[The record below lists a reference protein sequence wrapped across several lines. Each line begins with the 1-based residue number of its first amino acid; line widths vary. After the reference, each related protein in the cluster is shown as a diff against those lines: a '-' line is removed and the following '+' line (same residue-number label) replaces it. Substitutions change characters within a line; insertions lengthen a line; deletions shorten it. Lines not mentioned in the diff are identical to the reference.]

1 MKVIRHAGVDS
12 RMIILHDQAW
22 QQLTLHFQLSLQCN
36 VSLITGFVRHTAKK
50 KKKNVATYILVQLH
64 LQHTTFDQWGG
75 RKMSV
80 TQCHAQ
86 VTNQTSY
93 TINSSRCL
101 IRECQTGL
109 KEDPEST
116 LYILLVLMYTL
127 SLIFLSFHLFDLSTM
142 CAASQSTLWFVF
154 IQWVALVSVHHLW
167 PLLALFCVH

>member
-1 MKVIRHAGVDS
+1 MLELIVGWLFCTIKHDNNWLFTSNCHFNATFRSS
-12 RMIILHDQAW
+12 RASSGI
-22 QQLTLHFQLSLQCN
+22 QQ
-36 VSLITGFVRHTAKK
+36 RKR
-50 KKKNVATYILVQLH
+50 KKNVATYILVQLH

-86 VTNQTSY
+86 VTNQMSY